1 MERANRRGRL
11 HQLIEDNGG
20 VIGRRDAGELAG
32 VLHHM
37 IRSGDLVRVLPGWF
51 APAETATS
59 HRTKVLALARHA
71 PDAVLTGRSAA
82 GLLGW
87 SRLEPTI
94 VSAAVRLR
102 PQPGFLFTN
111 DRIDPEWITTIDG
124 IRCTNKF
131 LTAVD
136 LIPELGGELVDDVLR
151 EHPRRGAWA
160 LAQLWQA
167 FGDHPNRPGNNARR
181 EILSDSRDR
190 PWSEAERMAHRA
202 LREAGITGWRTNF
215 ELRIDG
221 RTFFLDLAFPKL
233 RLAIE
238 INGFEWHSRREAFE
252 KDHQR
257 RNEVNLDGWLVLEF
271 TWRMVTDDPTGF
283 VRTVLRAMG
292 QR

>member
-1 MERANRRGRL
+1 M
-11 HQLIEDNGG
+11 IT
-20 VIGRRDAGELAG
+20 VRDAGELAG
-32 VLHHM
+32 VL
-37 IRSGDLVRVLPGWF
+37 RCAVRTGDMVNVLPGVF
-51 APAETATS
+51 VPGAADLT
-59 HRTKVLALARHA
+59 HQVRALAATRYA
-71 PDAVLTGRSAA
+71 PSAVLTGRSAA
-82 GLLGW
+82 ALLGW
-87 SRLEPTI
+87 PRLEPNVITM
-94 VSAAVRLR
+94 ATPTELR
-102 PQPGFLFTN
+102 DQPGFSFTR

-181 EILSDSRDR
+181 EILTDSRDR

-202 LREAGITGWRTNF
+202 LREAGITGWCTNF

-221 RTFFLDLAFPKL
+221 RTFFLDLAFPEL

-271 TWRMVTDDPTGF
+271 TWRMVTDDPAGF